1 MDDPDTPQLKITDL
15 YQKRHSRDSARL
27 KSYNQILSQLYNR
40 IKGLSRLPN
49 CPCYIL
55 YTIPQFIIGL
65 PKIDLEDCVVY
76 LTYQLRTNGF
86 MVQYTYPN
94 LLYISWKHHEK
105 NYILEQSP
113 ILQAMIDTAEVA
125 NEKEKRSGGANSRV
139 MNLMAPKK
147 SARVSNSGLNGVGM
161 VGGVSGGGSA
171 RKVQFR
177 DDRDSG
183 APTVGQI
190 PSAGEYVPPSSF
202 IRTMEK
208 PDVVRQN
215 NVLGDLW
222 NLK

>member
-1 MDDPDTPQLKITDL
+1 MDELETPQLRIADL
-15 YQKRHSRDSARL
+15 YQKRHTRDAARL

-49 CPCYIL
+49 CPCYLL
-55 YTIPQFIIGL
+55 YTIPPFIIGL

-113 ILQAMIDTAEVA
+113 ILQAMVDTAEIA
-125 NEKEKRSGGANSRV
+125 KEKEKRGGGYSRV

-147 SARVSNSGLNGVGM
+147 SVRPSNSGVSGVGM
-161 VGGVSGGGSA
+161 VGGISGGGGGG

-177 DDRDSG
+177 EEREFG

-190 PSAGEYVPPSSF
+190 PSAGDYVPPSSF

-208 PDVVRQN
+208 PEAVRQN